1 MKKKLIWLFLLI
13 PGVIS
18 AQSSGFQ
25 LLNIGPTAA
34 ELSISEATVAT
45 PFGASSIYSNPALL
59 TSDDRSSISLGYT
72 SWIDDSNNLFGG
84 INLVRG
90 NRAAAFAFYTS
101 GVSGFEQR
109 NGPGE
114 SNGDFSIQY
123 VSISGAYAYAFKYFS
138 LGVAGEYLNEDVYP
152 FRANGFAMNAGI
164 VSSAIDERIRVGA
177 ALTNA
182 GEMEK
187 LDQRATQLPTKFT
200 AGVSVDVLEFVHWQ
214 SPELPILAT
223 LMADFVIPMND
234 DTDELDEINPDENY
248 FNVGMN
254 LLISEIVEVRAG
266 YKTSDNVRPFSF
278 GLGFI
283 ADKVRFNYALVPFNT
298 GFGTVH
304 SIGLT
309 YQL

>member
-1 MKKKLIWLFLLI
+1 MKKNLIWLLLLI
-13 PGVIS
+13 PAIS
-18 AQSSGFQ
+18 NAQTAGFQ
-25 LLNIGPTAA
+25 LLNIGPSAA
-34 ELSISEATVAT
+34 ELSLSEATVAT
-45 PFGASSIYSNPALL
+45 PFGATSIYSNPALL
-59 TSDDRSSISLGYT
+59 AKADRPSISLGYT

-90 NRAAAFAFYTS
+90 NRAMAFAFYTS

-123 VSISGAYAYAFKYFS
+123 VSIAGAYAYDFGLFAI
-138 LGVAGEYLNEDVYP
+138 GVTGQYLNEDVYP
-152 FRANGFAMNAGI
+152 FRANGFAVNAGI
-164 VSSAIDERIRVGA
+164 VSSAIDERIRIGA

-187 LDQRATQLPTKFT
+187 LDQRATELPTKFT
-200 AGVSVDVLEFVHWQ
+200 TGVSIDVLEFVHWQ
-214 SPELPILAT
+214 SPDLPILAT
-223 LMADFVIPMND
+223 VMADYVIPMHPQ
-234 DTDELDEINPDENY
+234 TDELDEINPENNY
-248 FNVGMN
+248 FNFGLN

-266 YKTSDNVRPFSF
+266 FKTSDNVRPISF
-278 GLGFI
+278 GVGFI